1 MPLLHEMNYDEKLHN
16 RVISQIKFRGSISS
30 VIEQVRNAWF
40 DMYALNA
47 EQINDGTCEDF
58 ARDVCG
64 IIPGTSVNWDD
75 VYPEIEHK
83 KFGIS
88 HGIHAFVYY
97 EEKYYDAEAP
107 DGVDNWWELPLFTRE
122 RRFSLSRDLQC
133 STV

>member
-1 MPLLHEMNYDEKLHN
+1 MALLYELVCDKELHN
-16 RVISQIKFRGSISS
+16 KAISHIKFEGSVSK
-30 VIEQVRNAWF
+30 VIRQLVEVWYNLHFLEAT
-40 DMYALNA
+40 
-47 EQINDGTCEDF
+47 EINDGTCEDF